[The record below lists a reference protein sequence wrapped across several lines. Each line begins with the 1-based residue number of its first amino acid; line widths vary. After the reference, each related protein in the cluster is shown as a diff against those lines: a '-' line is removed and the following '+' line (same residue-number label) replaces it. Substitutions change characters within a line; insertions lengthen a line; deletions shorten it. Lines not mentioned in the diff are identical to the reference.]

1 VSETVET
8 VDPLRL
14 AKEWRLQRFGKKAL
28 YEVADPLVEPLW
40 SGPRVFGVVTAAGA
54 TLVHDGEALAGPAEV
69 VDALGTARQA
79 DGLVLEGVLS
89 QQALSTGEGAYTALD
104 DKESNPGFVS
114 RLIMPGGRKRE
125 QLLRE
130 KEQAAKAVELRK
142 KELEAALGERS
153 AFVATDLLW
162 LDGEALLDVPL
173 LERKRLLE
181 AVLGESE
188 LVRRTSFVRPTA
200 GGSLI
205 AWRALGFA
213 MLAYKAANSRYR
225 PGEVNDAW
233 ATAPA
238 PSASSPR
245 PSGGSSTS

>member
-1 VSETVET
+1 MIG
-8 VDPLRL
+8 DPTISRT
-14 AKEWRLQRFGKKAL
+14 WRPQAFGRRNARH
-28 YEVADPLVEPLW
+28 VGDPLVEPLW
-40 SGPRVFGVVTAAGA
+40 AGIRVLAHATPDGV
-54 TLVHDGEALAGPAEV
+54 EF
-69 VDALGTARQA
+69 VDANGDTKSWPE
-79 DGLVLEGVLS
+79 V
-89 QQALSTGEGAYTALD
+89 
-104 DKESNPGFVS
+104 
-114 RLIMPGGRKRE
+114 
-125 QLLRE
+125 
-130 KEQAAKAVELRK
+130 
-142 KELEAALGERS
+142 EAALASSLATRQAVLDGYLTTEAASDGIGVVAGTGVAMPNAAEMSRQMLIGGARSRRGELHEALES
-153 AFVATDLLW
+153 AAIPKFGVGDVVVFVAVDLLQ
-162 LDGEALLDVPL
+162 LDDEPLLDVPL